1 MRWHKRVLTF
11 LLIFLASLAAFFIST
26 ITMGARKSLAM
37 DPLLRPVPTQPTG
50 HYDYFGELL
59 NTAQAARLV
68 RRQGLDPRNAES
80 YLKVGAVEITEDLID
95 QGEKIFFERKIGDTF
110 GLQGVFGFGTGLQ
123 TVFPELG
130 AAIAGLGG
138 EPTNNVV
145 LQLQKEISLG
155 GWTYPAGASVPTGLD
170 VPRNGSFPIG
180 LTSQGNITCA
190 ICHVTQSPGGDR
202 LDGVPNGDLNIP
214 LLVALAPNSAAAFAR
229 LNINP
234 LDPQYQGNG
243 KTILDSNNQPV
254 QLPDPQKFEE
264 AFDRLVLQVPF
275 GHFES
280 SPDSISNTTQIPSLF
295 TFQNHPYTAGGEF
308 AVGPFAGLSV
318 TNNAVHSSEI
328 NLLAAAQISAET
340 IGIDPEVYLG
350 TMLQNAANPQLRLPD
365 GPPIKPSQWLRLV
378 APNPAQAELEDQ
390 IVAPGAGQYPNA
402 RPSLAT
408 YNGLV
413 FTPDSGQSDDVASGP
428 FMFANNAMS
437 AWQNSLVPP
446 ANKTPANQEAIA
458 SGSVQRGAKVFRQA
472 NCASCHVAPFF
483 TDNRIHPLRRIGT
496 NPARAESRLSLNEL
510 LVAPQLYS
518 FDASVPVSETAQVLD
533 VPTRGISKSST
544 SLPRGV
550 LPDGGYKTTSLLGLY
565 LSAPY
570 LHDGGVAVRE
580 GALEVSEDGRF
591 TVKDESGLG
600 LWGTLSKGIAA
611 DPASSLRALVDSQ
624 LRREVVQANRSHP
637 ELVNA
642 NLDGSG
648 HDFFVDRTTGFNP
661 RQQTD
666 LINFLLALDDHPGQ
680 F

>member
-26 ITMGARKSLAM
+26 ITLGARKSFAM
-37 DPLLRPVPTQPTG
+37 DPFLRPVPTQPVG

-59 NTAQAARLV
+59 NPAQAGRLV

-130 AAIAGLGG
+130 AAIAALGG

-155 GWTYPAGASVPTGLD
+155 GWTYPAGAPVPTGLD

-180 LTSQGNITCA
+180 LTPEGNITCA
-190 ICHVTQSPGGDR
+190 ICHVTQSPAGDR

-243 KTILDSNNQPV
+243 KTILDSNGQPV

-328 NLLAAAQISAET
+328 NLLAAAQTSAET
-340 IGIDPEVYLG
+340 IGIDPEVFLG

-365 GPPIKPSQWLRLV
+365 GPPIQPSQWLRLV

-390 IVAPGAGQYPNA
+390 LVAPGAGQYPNA

-413 FTPDSGQSDDVASGP
+413 FTPDSGQSDDVASGR

-446 ANKTPANQEAIA
+446 ANRTPANQEAIA

-472 NCASCHVAPFF
+472 NCASCHTAPFF

-518 FDASVPVSETAQVLD
+518 FDTPVPVSETAQVLE
-533 VPTRGISKSST
+533 VPTRGISVSAT
-544 SLPRGV
+544 TLPRGV
-550 LPDGGYKTTSLLGLY
+550 LPDGGYKTTSLLGLH

-591 TVKDESGLG
+591 TVQDETGLG
-600 LWGTLSKGIAA
+600 LWGTLSQGISA
-611 DPASSLRALVDSQ
+611 DPASSLRALVDSE
-624 LRREVVQANRSHP
+624 LRRKVVQANRSHP

-666 LINFLLALDDHPGQ
+666 LINFLLALDDDPGQ